1 MATEKSVEHS
11 NVETVT
17 TPNPP
22 NDHGKSALITDNFL
36 EHEQTVFQV
45 IRDHPALVWWAFF
58 FSVSAIGWGF
68 DAQVNGAVLSIPS
81 FRRDFGEEYDSGY
94 VVPAPWLSAFN
105 SISSV
110 GQFFGGFICSI
121 FADRFGRR
129 LALAIGVLISCG
141 GIFGELFSTARAA
154 FLISKLILGVGLG
167 FYLTI
172 GPLYSSEV
180 SPVVLRGI
188 TTAGVN
194 LGIVIGQLLSNAA
207 IKGFGDRDDRWAYR
221 GPFAIQFFFVAF
233 LALGLPFSVESPWF
247 LVRHERM
254 EAARNALQRLYG
266 RGTNVETKLVAIQMT
281 VAQDLAAQESKW
293 SDAIRGPNRLRTAIS
308 CGVFVCQHLV
318 GIIFVLGFSTYFF
331 QLAGLPTE
339 RSFDLGVGVTACGVV
354 GTIISWT
361 IVNRIGRRTI
371 FNSGMAIL
379 SIINLLIG
387 ILDVVPTSGASWTQA
402 ALTVVWAFFYQVSI
416 GAVAFV
422 LLGETSAP
430 SLRAKTTAM
439 ATATQAVFGIVMNI
453 VVPYMVNPDAGN
465 MKGKV
470 GFVFGGLGAIATV
483 GCFLYIPDLKDRTFE
498 EIDTMFANRVPPRK
512 MGEYVVEH

>member
-1 MATEKSVEHS
+1 MEKSVDQS
-11 NVETVT
+11 NVETT
-17 TPNPP
+17 TPSAPV
-22 NDHGKSALITDNFL
+22 DLKGKSAVVSDNL
-36 EHEQTVFQV
+36 YEHEQTVFQV
-45 IRDHPALVWWAFF
+45 IRSHPALIWWAFF

-81 FRRDFGEEYDSGY
+81 FRRDFGEDFEDGF
-94 VVPAPWLSAFN
+94 VIPAPWLSAFN
-105 SISSV
+105 SVSSI
-110 GQFFGGFICSI
+110 GQFFGGFLCSTV
-121 FADRFGRR
+121 ADRIGRR
-129 LALAIGVLISCG
+129 WALSVGVLITCG
-141 GIFGELFSTARAA
+141 GIFGELFSSARAA

-207 IKGFGDRDDRWAYR
+207 IKGFGGRDDRWAYR

-233 LALGLPFSVESPWF
+233 LAVGLPFSIESPWY
-247 LVRHERM
+247 LVRHNKM
-254 EAARNALQRLYG
+254 DAARNALQRLYG
-266 RGTNVETKLVAIQMT
+266 RGTNIETKLTAIQMT
-281 VAQDLAAQESKW
+281 VAQDLAAKESKW
-293 SDAIRGPNRLRTAIS
+293 SDVVRGSNLLRTTIS
-308 CGVFVCQHLV
+308 CGVFACQHLV

-339 RSFDLGVGVTACGVV
+339 RTFDLGVGVTACGVV
-354 GTIISWT
+354 GTVISWT
-361 IVNRIGRRTI
+361 IVNRLGRRII

-387 ILDVVPTSGASWTQA
+387 ILDVVPTNGAGWTQA
-402 ALTVVWAFFYQVSI
+402 ALTVIWAFFYQVSI

-422 LLGETSAP
+422 LLGETSSP

-439 ATATQAVFGIVMNI
+439 ATATQSVFGIVMNI
-453 VVPYMVNPDAGN
+453 G
-465 MKGKV
+465 
-470 GFVFGGLGAIATV
+470 
-483 GCFLYIPDLKDRTFE
+483 RTFE
-498 EIDTMFANRVPPRK
+498 EIDVMFENRVPPRK
-512 MGEYVVEH
+512 MGDYEIELEH